1 MVKTPASYVMSSTD
15 DDEDFMAS
23 GETNSLNSLT
33 EPLMQKQDSERHKI
47 PRKHVLSDRL
57 FAERNKRL
65 AKVCVMLTVTLER
78 TAYYG
83 LPGNLAYFAN
93 VFLEYRAQE
102 SAYLTLGFASMTWI
116 SCFIGGILGDAA
128 FGRFRTII
136 SGLVLYILGYCS
148 LSIIDHFMTDAEP
161 NSKEDISKGRHWSY
175 VLWFLTSLLFVSL
188 GEGCFK
194 SNMSPFGADQVDS
207 NSDNSEM
214 RSFFNYFYWA
224 INIGSFLGFSL
235 IVWIQN
241 EYGFCTGYIVPC
253 SLLGVAALLF
263 ILPRPI
269 NYHIVSPKK
278 SVILI
283 FKIVWNAWTG
293 KQRFG
298 FIESPQKFITHF
310 VYTYMYFVIF
320 LAWLL
325 PSASALQPLVY
336 ILLRGSFCFAN

>member
-1 MVKTPASYVMSSTD
+1 MVKKLRSYIMSSTD
-15 DDEDFMAS
+15 DDEDLMAS
-23 GETNSLNSLT
+23 GDTTSLNSLT

-57 FAERNKRL
+57 FAERNKKL

-83 LPGNLAYFAN
+83 LLGNLAYFAN
-93 VFLEYRAQE
+93 IFLDYSASE
-102 SAYLTLGFASMTWI
+102 STYLTLGFAALTWI

-128 FGRFRTII
+128 FGRYKTITI
-136 SGLVLYILGYCS
+136 GLVFYIFGYCS
-148 LSIIDHFMTDAEP
+148 LSIIAHFMTDAEP
-161 NSKEDISKGRHWSY
+161 TSIDNSSKGRSKLY
-175 VLWFLTSLLFVSL
+175 VFWFLTSLLCVSF

-194 SNMSPFGADQVDS
+194 SNMSPFGADQIDS

-224 INIGSFLGFSL
+224 INAGSFLGFSL
-235 IVWIQN
+235 IVWIQI

-253 SLLGVAALLF
+253 SLIGLATLLF
-263 ILPRPI
+263 ILPRSI

-293 KQRFG
+293 KQRFD
-298 FIESPQKFITHF
+298 F
-310 VYTYMYFVIF
+310 
-320 LAWLL
+320 
-325 PSASALQPLVY
+325 Y
-336 ILLRGSFCFAN
+336 IFCFLLVLD

>member
-1 MVKTPASYVMSSTD
+1 MVKKPTSYIMSSTD

-23 GETNSLNSLT
+23 GDTTSLNSLT
-33 EPLMQKQDSERHKI
+33 EPLMQKQGSEINEI

-83 LPGNLAYFAN
+83 LLGNLAYFAN
-93 VFLEYRAQE
+93 VFLDYTATE
-102 SAYLTLGFASMTWI
+102 STYLTLGFASMTWI
-116 SCFIGGILGDAA
+116 SCFVGGVLGDAA
-128 FGRFRTII
+128 LGRFKTII
-136 SGLVLYILGYCS
+136 CGLVFYILGYCS
-148 LSIIDHFMTDAEP
+148 LSVIAHFMTDAEP
-161 NSKEDISKGRHWSY
+161 SNFQDTSKGRTWSY
-175 VLWFLTSLLFVSL
+175 VLWFLASLFFVSF

-194 SNMSPFGADQVDS
+194 SNMSPFGADQIDS

-224 INIGSFLGFSL
+224 INFGSFLGFSL

-241 EYGFCTGYIVPC
+241 EYGFCTGYFVPC
-253 SLLGVAALLF
+253 SLLGLAALLF
-263 ILPRPI
+263 VLPRQI

-293 KQRFG
+293 KQRFD
-298 FIESPQKFITHF
+298 
-310 VYTYMYFVIF
+310 
-320 LAWLL
+320 LL
-325 PSASALQPLVY
+325 H
-336 ILLRGSFCFAN
+336 LL